1 MNQILTR
8 KILHWSLLVAVIL
21 FLVSG
26 FGISHFRV
34 VETITFGL
42 VTKNVAFRIHEAM
55 WIPFTILLVLH
66 ITLTVFRLKIN
77 RFLNNRKAD

>member
-1 MNQILTR
+1 MNRRINR
-8 KILHWSLLVAVIL
+8 KILHWLLFTAVVI

-42 VTKNVAFRIHEAM
+42 LTKNIAFRVHEAM
-55 WIPFTILLVLH
+55 WIPFVILLALH
-66 ITLTVFRLKIN
+66 LTLTMRRRRPKLPDNGIEN
-77 RFLNNRKAD
+77 G